1 MEEIKNDHKIILS
14 CNKQGIVEQLFLDS
28 ASLLHDIKLP
38 VGLHSIVAPGSIAQL
53 GNFWL
58 SIQEKSMEEDIILTL
73 KYNDRYHNYI
83 FSGYLLKDT
92 VLLCGKTELTSTEK
106 ALEEIML
113 INNEQANQ
121 IRLSEKKVNKML
133 EEVKKREINEAFL
146 NDFSSLNNELINNKR
161 ELIRKNQKIE
171 LLNKELNAVN
181 ENLTM
186 LTYSVSHD
194 LREPVRMINSFL
206 PLLKK
211 KYGDSL
217 DEKGQTY
224 LSMATDGAGR
234 LSRMLEDLLKYHQSS
249 NTKIS
254 ETVDLNEVFLEVKQI
269 LQKQIEVK
277 SAHVSSEK
285 LPVVKGSFTG
295 LRQVFQNLISN
306 AIKFVP
312 EDRTPIVFIHV
323 KENDTNYTL
332 MVKDNGI
339 GIPENQ
345 HREVFNLFKR
355 LNSARQYEGTGMG
368 LAMVRKSIER
378 MGGEVWI
385 ESIPGTGTTFY
396 FTLPK
401 STPLE

>member
-28 ASLLHDIKLP
+28 NSLLHDIKLP
-38 VGLHSIVAPGSIAQL
+38 VGLHNIVAPESIVPL

-83 FSGYLLKDT
+83 FSGYLLKET
-92 VLLCGKTELTSTEK
+92 VLLCGKTELTSKEK

-121 IRLSEKKVNKML
+121 IRLSEKKVTKML
-133 EEVKKREINEAFL
+133 EEVKKREMNEAFL

-181 ENLTM
+181 ENLKM

-194 LREPVRMINSFL
+194 LREPVRMISSFL

-224 LSMATDGAGR
+224 LFMAIDGAVR
-234 LSRMLEDLLKYHQSS
+234 LSKMLEDLLKYHQSA
-249 NTKIS
+249 NTSVS
-254 ETVDLNEVFLEVKQI
+254 ETVDLNDVFLEVKQI

-277 SAHVSSEK
+277 SAQVSSDR
-285 LPVVKGSFTG
+285 LPVVKGSFAG

-312 EDRTPIVFIHV
+312 ENRTPVVLIQVEE
-323 KENDTNYTL
+323 KDTNYTI

-345 HREVFNLFKR
+345 HQEVFNLFKR
-355 LNSARQYEGTGMG
+355 LNSPRQYEGTGMG

-378 MGGEVWI
+378 MAGEVWI